1 MSYFTVHS
9 IRVSWTVILLV
20 GYFVYLFLGAAV
32 FQMLEKQAES
42 RTRSNFQLEKLKFL
56 TNYSCLDGPALERF
70 VQIIIDAWDKGVNPT
85 GNSTNPSNWDFSSS
99 FFFAGT
105 VVTTIGFG
113 NLSPSTVGGQVFCV
127 FYAIFGV
134 PLNLTFLNYL
144 GRSLNGH
151 LKRLERSSQKSSN
164 CKQVMKIFT
173 MAFFLI
179 FGTVLFLVFPPL
191 VFSHVE
197 DWTYGESFYFAFITL
212 STIGFGDY
220 VVGTDPDKHY
230 ISIYRGLAGVWI
242 VIGLAWLALLFNMGS
257 RVLEQILQL
266 KWHRNKSNLEVMH
279 SSKQEDCC
287 T

>member
-1 MSYFTVHS
+1 MSYFTVYS
-9 IRVSWTVILLV
+9 VRVSWTVILLL
-20 GYFVYLFLGAAV
+20 GYSVYLFLGAAV
-32 FQMLEKQAES
+32 FQMLEKQAETH
-42 RTRSNFQLEKLKFL
+42 TRSTFQLDKLTFL
-56 TNYSCLDGPALERF
+56 TNYSCLDGPALEKF

-127 FYAIFGV
+127 FYALLGV
-134 PLNLTFLNYL
+134 PLNLIFLNTL
-144 GRSLNGH
+144 GRSLNGY
-151 LKRLERSSQKSSN
+151 LKRLEGSAQKSSN
-164 CKQVMKIFT
+164 HKQALKIFT
-173 MAFFLI
+173 MVFFLI
-179 FGTVLFLVFPPL
+179 VGTVLFLVFPPL

-197 DWTYGESFYFAFITL
+197 GWTYGESFYFAFITL

-230 ISIYRGLAGVWI
+230 ISIYRSLAGVWI
-242 VIGLAWLALLFNMGS
+242 VVGLAWLALLFNVGS
-257 RVLEQILQL
+257 RVMNWIFQL
-266 KWHRNKSNLEVMH
+266 KWHRKKSKLEVKH
-279 SSKQEDCC
+279 GPKQDDC